1 MRGLIV
7 RQTGSWHIVR
17 TDDGQLFNCKVKGNF
32 RLRGIRSTNPV
43 AVGDFVEI
51 LPKEDGTALIT
62 EIHDRHNYIVRR
74 ASNLSKQ
81 CHIIA
86 CNVDQV
92 LLMVT
97 IAHPETSTTFVD
109 RFLATA
115 EAYSIPVVIA
125 FNKTDLYDEAETHY
139 MQELKA
145 LYESLHY
152 ECFAISSIS
161 VASLEPL
168 LQSLQGKTT
177 LLSGNSGVGKS
188 TLLNTLSPS
197 ANVRTREISAVH
209 DKGMHTTTLSEM
221 FDMPFGGQIIDTP
234 GIKGFGTFD
243 MKPEEISHYFR
254 EFFAISADCHYHN
267 CTHTCE
273 PHCAVRQ
280 ALEEGRIAASRYASY
295 LSMLQT
301 DEKYRGVDY

>member
-7 RQTGSWHIVR
+7 RQTGSWHVVR
-17 TDDGQLFNCKVKGNF
+17 TDDGQFFDCKVKGNF
-32 RLRGIRSTNPV
+32 RLRSIRSTNPV

-51 LPKEDGTALIT
+51 LPSVDGTALIT
-62 EIHDRHNYIVRR
+62 EIHDRRNYIVRR

-86 CNVDQV
+86 ANVDQV

-97 IAHPETSTTFVD
+97 IAHPETSTTFID

-115 EAYSIPVVIA
+115 EAYSIPAVIA
-125 FNKTDLYDEAETHY
+125 FNKTDLYDEAETRT
-139 MQELKA
+139 METLKA

-152 ECFAISSIS
+152 ECHAISSIS
-161 VASLEPL
+161 AATLQPL
-168 LQSLQGKTT
+168 VQSLRDKTT

-188 TLLNTLSPS
+188 TLLNTLSPDVH
-197 ANVRTREISAVH
+197 ARTAEISVAH

-221 FDMPFGGQIIDTP
+221 FSLPFGGQIIDTP

-254 EFFAISADCHYHN
+254 EIFELGSACRYHN
-267 CTHTCE
+267 CTHTRE
-273 PHCAVRQ
+273 PDCAVLR
-280 ALEEGRIAASRYASY
+280 ALQEGRLAPSRYASY
-295 LSMLQT
+295 LSMLQV

>member
-7 RQTGSWHIVR
+7 RQTGSWHVAR
-17 TDDGQLFNCKVKGNF
+17 TDDGQFFDCKVKGNF

-43 AVGDFVEI
+43 AVGDFVEV
-51 LPKEDGTALIT
+51 LPNADGTALIT
-62 EIHDRHNYIVRR
+62 EIHDRRNYIVRR

-81 CHIIA
+81 CHVIA
-86 CNVDQV
+86 ANVDQV

-115 EAYSIPVVIA
+115 EAYRIPVLIA
-125 FNKTDLYDEAETHY
+125 FNKTDIYDADETRKMEAL
-139 MQELKA
+139 MS

-152 ECFAISSIS
+152 ECHAISSING
-161 VASLEPL
+161 ATLQPL
-168 LQSLQGKTT
+168 IRSLQGRTT

-188 TLLNTLSPS
+188 TLLNTLSPDVN
-197 ANVRTREISAVH
+197 ARTAEISAAH
-209 DKGMHTTTLSEM
+209 DKGMHTTTMSEM
-221 FDMPFGGQIIDTP
+221 FSLPFGGQIIDTP
-234 GIKGFGTFD
+234 GIKGFGTYD

-254 EFFAISADCHYHN
+254 EIFAVGADCHYHN
-267 CTHTCE
+267 CTHTRE
-273 PHCAVRQ
+273 PDCAVLR
-280 ALEEGRIAASRYASY
+280 AIEEGRIAPSRYASY

>member
-7 RQTGSWHIVR
+7 RQTGSWHVAR
-17 TDDGQLFNCKVKGNF
+17 TDDGQFFDCKVKGNF

-43 AVGDFVEI
+43 AVGDFVEV
-51 LPKEDGTALIT
+51 LPNADGTALIT
-62 EIHDRHNYIVRR
+62 EIHDRRNYIVRR

-81 CHIIA
+81 CHVIA
-86 CNVDQV
+86 ANVDQV

-115 EAYSIPVVIA
+115 EAYRIPVLIA
-125 FNKTDLYDEAETHY
+125 FNKTDIYDADETKK
-139 MQELKA
+139 MKGMMS

-152 ECFAISSIS
+152 ECHAISSIIG
-161 VASLEPL
+161 ATLQPL
-168 LQSLQGKTT
+168 IRSLQGRTT

-188 TLLNTLSPS
+188 TLLNTLSPDVN
-197 ANVRTREISAVH
+197 ARTAEISAAH
-209 DKGMHTTTLSEM
+209 DKGMHTTTMSEM
-221 FDMPFGGQIIDTP
+221 FSLPFGGQIIDTP
-234 GIKGFGTFD
+234 GIKGFGTYD
-243 MKPEEISHYFR
+243 MRPEEISHYFR
-254 EFFAISADCHYHN
+254 EIFAIGADCRFHN
-267 CTHTCE
+267 CTHTRE
-273 PHCAVRQ
+273 PDCAVLR
-280 ALEEGRIAASRYASY
+280 AIEEGRIAPSRYASY